1 MDQGCQGLECEASLE
16 LLQVRGTQDINSK
29 IVFSVI
35 IRTCFK
41 GHQICWMNNYL
52 EVDTKIKMKT
62 YQVLENRVKW

>member
-29 IVFSVI
+29 TVFSVI

-41 GHQICWMNNYL
+41 ICWMNNCL
-52 EVDTKIKMKT
+52 EIDTKSKMKT
-62 YQVLENRVKW
+62 YQVMENRVKW